1 MMTLQKADHHF
12 KKGRMETGKGINEQ
26 SDPFVMKEGVSKKGV
41 SKRGVSKGGMASS
54 HLVPPDGGWGW
65 FVSIGT
71 TACAMIL
78 STQGPCFG
86 ILFGNKLR
94 EMNAPP
100 SLAAWLFNCQS
111 MVWNLAGPWA
121 GPLSTRFS
129 YRKVAVTAALMSA
142 SSLFLS
148 ALVSSPYLLLLTFS
162 LLHGIGGG
170 INITCC
176 FHMIAKYFK
185 KRLGIANSIMM
196 TGGSVGIILLPQLA
210 SRLQEYYPFTWATLI
225 TGAVTLHAA
234 VGSLLFQPV
243 EWHLKEEISDPEVP
257 PDKEKLLLEPGT
269 MNPKGGELPRGSS
282 VPSGLMMHDGRA
294 SYPGLPK
301 RSRAYSECARLDP
314 AEWERGSRLPSLAFG
329 GSSLMASVH
338 TLTDPAPPRVSPAN
352 TEGSTG
358 VWQQFK
364 NHYKPS
370 VLKDP
375 LVISVAVVNC
385 ITMVAALN
393 VFSTIPFVLDEA
405 GYSLQ
410 ESATVMSS
418 AAIIDLVTRLAGA
431 AITDLPHFRPR
442 AVFGFAQLIF
452 VVAPYVLLAWTD
464 EWLVV
469 MGCAGAFGMGLGCLY
484 LLDVLIMVRLLGVE
498 KLQSVLG
505 MSQLLRSVAFIFIGP
520 VGGSIR
526 EASGNYWATLAFYSS
541 SMLVGFLLMVITA
554 LTHRPI
560 LNPEEEDGDDD
571 ES

>member
-1 MMTLQKADHHF
+1 MMTSQEADQHS
-12 KKGRMETGKGINEQ
+12 KKGRMETGSGIREQ
-26 SDPFVMKEGVSKKGV
+26 NDPLVMKEGVSK
-41 SKRGVSKGGMASS
+41 RGVASS

-86 ILFGNKLR
+86 ILFGPKLR

-121 GPLSTRFS
+121 GPLSSRFS

-243 EWHLKEEISDPEVP
+243 EWHLKEENSDLEAP
-257 PDKEKLLLEPGT
+257 PDMEKLILEPGT
-269 MNPKGGELPRGSS
+269 KNSKGYELPRGSS
-282 VPSGLMMHDGRA
+282 VPSGLMLHDNRG
-294 SYPGLPK
+294 SHPGIPK
-301 RSRAYSECARLDP
+301 RTRAYSECARLDP
-314 AEWERGSRLPSLAFG
+314 PERERGRFPSLTFG

-338 TLTDPAPPRVSPAN
+338 TLYEHAPSRVSSAN
-352 TEGSTG
+352 TEGSAG

-418 AAIIDLVTRLAGA
+418 AAIIDLVTRMAGA

-442 AVFGFAQLIF
+442 VVFGFAQLIY
-452 VVAPYVLLAWTD
+452 VVTPYVLLAWTD

-469 MGCAGAFGMGLGCLY
+469 MACAGAFGMGLGCLY

-526 EASGNYWATLAFYSS
+526 EASGTYWATLAFFSS
-541 SMLVGFLLMVITA
+541 SMLVGFVIMVITA
-554 LTHRPI
+554 LTHRPKPD
-560 LNPEEEDGDDD
+560 PEEDD

>member
-1 MMTLQKADHHF
+1 MMTRGGPTFQHSKN
-12 KKGRMETGKGINEQ
+12 GRMEAESGIREQ
-26 SDPFVMKEGVSKKGV
+26 SDPLVMKDGVLKRGVSKKGV
-41 SKRGVSKGGMASS
+41 ASS

-65 FVSIGT
+65 FVSLGT

-86 ILFGNKLR
+86 ILFGPKLR

-111 MVWNLAGPWA
+111 MVWNLA
-121 GPLSTRFS
+121 
-129 YRKVAVTAALMSA
+129 
-142 SSLFLS
+142 
-148 ALVSSPYLLLLTFS
+148 
-162 LLHGIGGG
+162 GIGGG

-243 EWHLKEEISDPEVP
+243 EWHLKEENSGPEVP
-257 PDKEKLLLEPGT
+257 PHMEKLLLEPGT
-269 MNPKGGELPRGSS
+269 KNSKGDEFRRGSS
-282 VPSGLMMHDGRA
+282 VPSGLMLHDNRG
-294 SYPGLPK
+294 SHPGIP
-301 RSRAYSECARLDP
+301 RRTRAYSECARQDP
-314 AEWERGSRLPSLAFG
+314 PEREMGKFPSLTFG

-338 TLTDPAPPRVSPAN
+338 TLSERAPSRDSLAN
-352 TEGSTG
+352 MEDSAG

-418 AAIIDLVTRLAGA
+418 AAIFDLVTRMAGA

-442 AVFGFAQLIF
+442 AVFGFAQLVY
-452 VVAPYVLLAWTD
+452 VVTPYVLLAWTD

-469 MGCAGAFGMGLGCLY
+469 MACAGAFGMGLGCLY
-484 LLDVLIMVRLLGVE
+484 LLDVLLMVRLLGVE
-498 KLQSVLG
+498 RLQSVLG
-505 MSQLLRSVAFIFIGP
+505 VSQLLRSVAFIFIGP

-541 SMLVGFLLMVITA
+541 SMLVGFVIMVITA
-554 LTHRPI
+554 LTHRPKPD
-560 LNPEEEDGDDD
+560 LEEDD
-571 ES
+571 EF

>member
-1 MMTLQKADHHF
+1 MRDDSLHARPLLRHPLRPQTPRNERPPFSRGLALQLPVH
-12 KKGRMETGKGINEQ
+12 
-26 SDPFVMKEGVSKKGV
+26 GVES
-41 SKRGVSKGGMASS
+41 
-54 HLVPPDGGWGW
+54 
-65 FVSIGT
+65 
-71 TACAMIL
+71 C
-78 STQGPCFG
+78 
-86 ILFGNKLR
+86 
-94 EMNAPP
+94 
-100 SLAAWLFNCQS
+100 
-111 MVWNLAGPWA
+111 
-121 GPLSTRFS
+121 
-129 YRKVAVTAALMSA
+129 RKVAVTAALMSA

-243 EWHLKEEISDPEVP
+243 EWHLKEENSDPEVP
-257 PDKEKLLLEPGT
+257 PHMEKLLLEPRT
-269 MNPKGGELPRGSS
+269 KNSKGDELPRGSS
-282 VPSGLMMHDGRA
+282 VPSGLMLQDNRVSH
-294 SYPGLPK
+294 PK
-301 RSRAYSECARLDP
+301 RARAYSECARLDP
-314 AEWERGSRLPSLAFG
+314 PTERERGKFPSLTFG

-338 TLTDPAPPRVSPAN
+338 TLSERAPSRDSLEN
-352 TEGSTG
+352 TEGSAG
-358 VWQQFK
+358 VWQHFK

-442 AVFGFAQLIF
+442 AVFGFAQLVY
-452 VVAPYVLLAWTD
+452 VVTPYVLLARTD

-469 MGCAGAFGMGLGCLY
+469 MASAGAFGMGLGCLY
-484 LLDVLIMVRLLGVE
+484 LLDVLLMVRLLGVE

-541 SMLVGFLLMVITA
+541 SMLVGFVIMVITA
-554 LTHRPI
+554 LTHRPKPN
-560 LNPEEEDGDDD
+560 LEEDD

>member
-1 MMTLQKADHHF
+1 MMTSQEEDQHYKN
-12 KKGRMETGKGINEQ
+12 GRMEPESGRREQ
-26 SDPFVMKEGVSKKGV
+26 SNPFVMKEGVLKRGV
-41 SKRGVSKGGMASS
+41 SKRGVASS
-54 HLVPPDGGWGW
+54 PLVPPDGGWGW
-65 FVSIGT
+65 FVSLGT

-86 ILFGNKLR
+86 ILFGPKLR

-121 GPLSTRFS
+121 GPLSSRFS

-243 EWHLKEEISDPEVP
+243 EWHLKEENSDPEVP
-257 PDKEKLLLEPGT
+257 PHMEKLLLEPRT
-269 MNPKGGELPRGSS
+269 KNSKGDELPRGSS
-282 VPSGLMMHDGRA
+282 VPSGLMLQDNRVSH
-294 SYPGLPK
+294 PK
-301 RSRAYSECARLDP
+301 RARAYSECARLDP
-314 AEWERGSRLPSLAFG
+314 PTERERGKFPSLTFG

-338 TLTDPAPPRVSPAN
+338 TLSERAPSRDSLEN
-352 TEGSTG
+352 TEGSAG
-358 VWQQFK
+358 VWQHFK

-442 AVFGFAQLIF
+442 AVFGFAQLVY
-452 VVAPYVLLAWTD
+452 VVTPYGQAW
-464 EWLVV
+464 
-469 MGCAGAFGMGLGCLY
+469 LGTSLF
-484 LLDVLIMVRLLGVE
+484 DVSCYWRG
-498 KLQSVLG
+498 QT
-505 MSQLLRSVAFIFIGP
+505 
-520 VGGSIR
+520 
-526 EASGNYWATLAFYSS
+526 SGWS
-541 SMLVGFLLMVITA
+541 
-554 LTHRPI
+554 
-560 LNPEEEDGDDD
+560 
-571 ES
+571 